1 MPSKYQSFSRSSQRE
16 YYSVSV
22 RYQGDSTRDWR
33 NAKYNGKR
41 VRELPK
47 TTNTRVVLLIALIST
62 ILCCIVA
69 AIVIYFVTHRDNSG
83 DNKIKC
89 PPGISGK
96 ECQNATFVGMY
107 AWSGDEHYQLPD
119 GHAYSRGM
127 AFRVFAPKAVNVF
140 VLAATLGGSEQEYS
154 ML

>member
-1 MPSKYQSFSRSSQRE
+1 MPSQYQSFNRSSRRE

-33 NAKYNGKR
+33 NVKNNGRR

-47 TTNTRVVLLIALIST
+47 TTNTHVALLIALIAT
-62 ILCCIVA
+62 VLCCVVA
-69 AIVIYFVTHRDNSG
+69 IIVIVSLNHRDNSG

-89 PPGISGK
+89 PPGITGSK
-96 ECQNATFVGMY
+96 CQNVTFIGVY
-107 AWSGDEHYQLPD
+107 TWSGDEHYQLPD

-127 AFRVFAPKAVNVF
+127 AFRVYAPKATSVF
-140 VLAATLGGSEQEYS
+140 VLASALGGSEQEYS